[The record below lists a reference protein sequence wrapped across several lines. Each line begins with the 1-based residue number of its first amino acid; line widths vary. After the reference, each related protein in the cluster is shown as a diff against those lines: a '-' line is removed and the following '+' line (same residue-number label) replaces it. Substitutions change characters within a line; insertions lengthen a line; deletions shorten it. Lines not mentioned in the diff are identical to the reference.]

1 VEAVT
6 HLHRQLDRIR
16 ELGCKAGAVIN
27 PATPL
32 ESVREVARDLDV
44 LLIMSV
50 DPGFGGQAFIPHS
63 IDKLA
68 RARALLQAVG
78 SRALLEV
85 DGGISV
91 DTIAACWQAG
101 ADTFVAGQAV
111 FGAPDPAA
119 EIRALR
125 NCCRITT

>member
-1 VEAVT
+1 
-6 HLHRQLDRIR
+6 
-16 ELGCKAGAVIN
+16 VIN

-32 ESVREVARDLDV
+32 DSVADVARDLDL

-50 DPGFGGQAFIPHS
+50 DPGFGGQAFIQHS

-68 RARALLQAVG
+68 RARTLLRATG
-78 SRALLEV
+78 SRASLEV
-85 DGGISV
+85 DGGINRE
-91 DTIAACWQAG
+91 TIAACWQAG

-111 FGAPDPAA
+111 FGAADPAA